1 VAPTSKAWQ
10 TSNCIDLSAKVR
22 FVNNP
27 DQDTVAET
35 QDGAPSPAVMLKSQ
49 PKPPSR
55 LAIGLVGGLTLA
67 LGIGV
72 WQLQPKQLPE
82 GRPIGEAGKVIA
94 FALPAAKAGEAY
106 IVWRDGRKTA
116 ELPMGGDTGIQRV
129 ELSSDDVDI
138 AGSPDPDL
146 VLYTWTGG
154 AHCCFTQVLI
164 DGRTGR
170 KLSSFDLGNADPI
183 PFIPAP
189 TKGLARAVSI
199 NVDDVTANQFGSFAD
214 SPMARILVVW
224 DGRRFGLDL
233 KRMKASMADAPPA
246 FFINEPQLGEAATL
260 GVQDFG
266 IDEESP
272 ARVVPSQRGDRTKA
286 YQTWMESEEARMR
299 ATTLVAED
307 VTTYGPMAAFLNE
320 RIYKGQAAAGIATVQ
335 DAYKDDPETAKL
347 ALAYYFEVLSKSRWF
362 ADLDRLNGGALKGMV
377 GR

>member
-1 VAPTSKAWQ
+1 
-10 TSNCIDLSAKVR
+10 VR
-22 FVNNP
+22 LVDNP
-27 DQDTVAET
+27 DQHIQKAEQVAL
-35 QDGAPSPAVMLKSQ
+35 ASPAHVPKSQ
-49 PKPPSR
+49 PKPPS
-55 LAIGLVGGLTLA
+55 LVAIALVGALTLA
-67 LGIGV
+67 LGVGI
-72 WQLQPKQLPE
+72 WQLQPKQMPE
-82 GRPIGEAGKVIA
+82 GRPIGEVGKVIA
-94 FALPAAKAGEAY
+94 FALPAKQAGEAY
-106 IVWRDGRKTA
+106 VVWRDGHKTA

-170 KLSSFDLGNADPI
+170 KLGSFDLGNADPI

-214 SPMARILVVW
+214 SPMARILVAW

-233 KRMKASMADAPPA
+233 KRMKAATPDGPPA
-246 FFINEPQLGEAATL
+246 FFINEPDLGEAASI

-272 ARVVPSQRGDRTKA
+272 QPATTPTMRGDRAKA
-286 YQTWMESEEARMR
+286 YQTWMEGEEAAMR
-299 ATTLVAED
+299 KTVLVTED
-307 VTTYGPMAAFLNE
+307 VATFGPMAAFLNE
-320 RIYKGQAAAGIATVQ
+320 RIYKGQGVAGIETVR
-335 DAYKDDPETAKL
+335 AVYANDPQTRDV
-347 ALAYYFEVLSKSRWF
+347 ALAYYFDVLSKSRWF
-362 ADLDRLNGGALKGMV
+362 EDLDQLNGGALNSQIP
-377 GR
+377 R